1 LADWEKKYPDLF
13 ISVNVSPKD
22 FFMSDVLSDIMSYV
36 LEYDIDHGKLRI
48 EVTETSMMRDTDDRI
63 KVLEEFR
70 KQGFIV
76 EMDDFGSGYSSLN
89 MLKDMPVDVL
99 KIDMKF
105 LSKTSDERKAD
116 IIVKNVIRL
125 SDDLDITSLAEGV
138 ETEKHFNKLNDFG
151 CTLFQGYYFSKPLPL
166 EEFEAMLKA

>member
-1 LADWEKKYPDLF
+1 MKSACKTLADWEKK
-13 ISVNVSPKD
+13 
-22 FFMSDVLSDIMSYV
+22 
-36 LEYDIDHGKLRI
+36 
-48 EVTETSMMRDTDDRI
+48 
-63 KVLEEFR
+63 
-70 KQGFIV
+70 
-76 EMDDFGSGYSSLN
+76 
-89 MLKDMPVDVL
+89 LKDMLVDVL

-151 CTLFQGYYFSKPLPL
+151 CTLFLGYYFSKPLPL
-166 EEFEAMLKA
+166 EEFEAMLKE

>member
-1 LADWEKKYPDLF
+1 
-13 ISVNVSPKD
+13 
-22 FFMSDVLSDIMSYV
+22 MTDVLAEIMSYV
-36 LEYDIDHGKLRI
+36 LEYDIDPQNLRI
-48 EVTETSMMRDTDDRI
+48 EVTETTMIRDTEDRMAI
-63 KVLEEFR
+63 LEEFR

-105 LSKTSDERKAD
+105 LGRSSDEQKAN

-125 SDDLDITSLAEGV
+125 SKDLAIVSLAEGV
-138 ETEKHFNKLNDFG
+138 ETIEHFDKLNEMG
-151 CTLFQGYYFSKPLPL
+151 CNLFQGYYFSKPVPL
-166 EEFEAMLKA
+166 SDFEAMLEQE

>member
-1 LADWEKKYPDLF
+1 MTKHNRDGKIVGAEALARWIHAVYG
-13 ISVNVSPKD
+13 
-22 FFMSDVLSDIMSYV
+22 FMSPAEFIPLF
-36 LEYDIDHGKLRI
+36 
-48 EVTETSMMRDTDDRI
+48 
-63 KVLEEFR
+63 EEN
-70 KQGFIV
+70 
-76 EMDDFGSGYSSLN
+76 FGSGYSSLN

-151 CTLFQGYYFSKPLPL
+151 CTLFQGYYF
-166 EEFEAMLKA
+166 FKAFAFRRI

>member
-1 LADWEKKYPDLF
+1 
-13 ISVNVSPKD
+13 
-22 FFMSDVLSDIMSYV
+22 MSR
-36 LEYDIDHGKLRI
+36 YDIYNNNYVDEIEKIRAKYDVPVKYLRVEITESSAVGGIELILSVVDKLH
-48 EVTETSMMRDTDDRI
+48 E
-63 KVLEEFR
+63 L
-70 KQGFIV
+70 GYIV

-166 EEFEAMLKA
+166 EEFEAMLKE